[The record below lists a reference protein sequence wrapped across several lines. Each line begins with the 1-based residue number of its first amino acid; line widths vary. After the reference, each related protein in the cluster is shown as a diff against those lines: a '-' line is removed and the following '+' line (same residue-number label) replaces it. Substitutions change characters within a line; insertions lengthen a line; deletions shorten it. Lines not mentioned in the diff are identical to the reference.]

1 MILGFWLDLPVW
13 LVFALLAAYVFGVCG
28 VISLVTNL
36 SWTRP
41 WIGKLSI
48 GIAPTYIGVLAVL
61 LALLTGFVANDA
73 WERQRAAS
81 RVVQAERAHALA
93 AYDLSHAAAPDMSDL
108 RKALVGYLDAVIDAE
123 WPAMADT
130 GRGAPQAGAALARLL
145 ETAADPRTGTEAGQA
160 VQTSLLTAVLG
171 LRSARGERLALVASE
186 QDETKWLTLMVLA
199 GLTMISIGLVH
210 WERPLAQATT
220 LILFAAAMVT
230 TLGVIA
236 LHERPFDGPLAL
248 KPEPLR
254 LARSVVV
261 AGTR

>member
-123 WPAMADT
+123 WPAMA
-130 GRGAPQAGAALARLL
+130 
-145 ETAADPRTGTEAGQA
+145 ADPRTGTEAGQA

>member
-13 LVFALLAAYVFGVCG
+13 LVFSLLAAYVFGVCA

-36 SWTRP
+36 PWTRP
-41 WIGKLSI
+41 WIGRISI

-93 AYDLSHAAAPDMSDL
+93 VYDLSHAAAPDMSDL
-108 RKALVGYLDAVIDAE
+108 RKALAGYLDAVIDAE
-123 WPAMADT
+123 WPAMAET
-130 GRGAPQAGAALARLL
+130 GRGVPQAGEALARLL
-145 ETAADPRTGTEAGQA
+145 QAAADPRTGAEAGQPAQSALLAA
-160 VQTSLLTAVLG
+160 VMG

-186 QDETKWLTLMVLA
+186 QDETKWLTLLVLA
-199 GLTMISIGLVH
+199 GLTMVSIGLVH
-210 WERPLAQATT
+210 WERPAAQIVT
-220 LILFAAAMVT
+220 LFLFAAAMVT

-236 LHERPFDGPLAL
+236 LHERPFDGPMAL
-248 KPEPLR
+248 KPESLR
-254 LARSVVV
+254 VARSIVV